1 MDTVLAE
8 LRVLQ
13 DPAYRAFHSRLVPTV
28 DPERIIGVRTP
39 ALRAYAKGLARERP
53 DEARAFMAEAPHTYY
68 EENNLQGS

>member
-39 ALRAYAKGLARERP
+39 ALRHRTPTTR
-53 DEARAFMAEAPHTYY
+53 RTTCMA
-68 EENNLQGS
+68 S